1 MEPEAP
7 DSEGR
12 GEKPLQT
19 DKVVRLIPRDWLG
32 PIDELVPLGPP
43 ADRSSAPPDDPDS
56 AAATG
61 DAGVWGEDD
70 GFAAQSFW
78 TADSASLQA
87 PLVAGLG
94 GRLGGRLGG
103 LRDLGRRRVVLIAAA
118 ALAAV
123 VLVTLAILGSA
134 GSAGSGRPP
143 RTAGAE
149 LAASGGH
156 PAGARTPT
164 APATASVKQ
173 SDRDAPAAAPSSH
186 SQSRKQTQARAP
198 GRRSHRHRVAVH
210 PNRRPAR
217 QTGRSSLPRS
227 GRPVASES
235 GGQPAPASTPQA
247 PADTPPAPSSTY
259 TPPVSSG
266 SSASGSG
273 SSNRGSGTGGGG
285 CFPGDAGC

>member
-1 MEPEAP
+1 LEPEAP

-43 ADRSSAPPDDPDS
+43 ADRSSAPPDDPDG

-94 GRLGGRLGG
+94 GRLGA
-103 LRDLGRRRVVLIAAA
+103 LRDLGRRRLVPIAAA

-123 VLVTLAILGSA
+123 VLVTLAIVGSA

-149 LAASGGH
+149 LAASGK
-156 PAGARTPT
+156 R
-164 APATASVKQ
+164 

-186 SQSRKQTQARAP
+186 SQPRKQTQARAP
-198 GRRSHRHRVAVH
+198 GRRSHRHRVAVR

-217 QTGRSSLPRS
+217 QTGRSSPARS
-227 GRPVASES
+227 GRPVASGS
-235 GGQPAPASTPQA
+235 GGQTASASTPQA
-247 PADTPPAPSSTY
+247 PADTPPASSSTY

-273 SSNRGSGTGGGG
+273 SSNGGSGTGGGG
-285 CFPGDAGC
+285 CFPGDVGC